1 MSLIPARIDAVT
13 LAVED
18 VARSASFYREIMGFD
33 QIADSEAVKGFDLG
47 NIRLDLIDKKVL
59 LEETYLPDFPKPPAP
74 VTLVLSVT
82 PAEVD
87 EYMKK
92 LEDAGVNVIAPAED
106 KRLGPRIGYV
116 SDPDGH
122 MWEIG
127 AFDS

>member
-1 MSLIPARIDAVT
+1 MALIPARIDAVT
-13 LAVED
+13 LVVED
-18 VARSASFYREIMGFD
+18 LTRSVSFYRDVMGFE

-47 NIRLDLIDKKVL
+47 TIKLDLIDKKVL
-59 LEETYLPDFPKPPAP
+59 LEETYLPDFPQPPGP
-74 VTLVLSVT
+74 VTLVVSVT
-82 PAEVD
+82 RAEVD

-92 LEDAGVNVIAPAED
+92 LEDAGVNIVAAAED

-127 AFDS
+127 AFDG